1 MSKRK
6 EKPVLMRLLFSVASF
21 VLLGSLIY
29 MVNAGVNMYSGAF
42 LAAAVLG
49 LGVPSVVSGDGFL
62 EIITG
67 FFEAFF
73 GGLADLVSGIFEA
86 ITSVFDF

>member
-6 EKPVLMRLLFSVASF
+6 DKPILMRLLFSVASF

-29 MVNAGVNMYSGAF
+29 IVNAGINMYSGAL
-42 LAAAVLG
+42 LATAVLG
-49 LGVPSVVSGDGFL
+49 LGVPTVISGDGFL
-62 EIITG
+62 EMITG

-73 GGLADLVSGIFEA
+73 EGLIDVVAGVFEA
-86 ITSVFDF
+86 ITSIFN

>member
-6 EKPVLMRLLFSVASF
+6 DKPVLMRLLFSVASF

-29 MVNAGVNMYSGAF
+29 VLNAGFNLYAST
-42 LAAAVLG
+42 LITSAVLS
-49 LGVPSVVSGDGFL
+49 LAVPSVLSGEGVL
-62 EIITG
+62 EIVTG

-73 GGLADLVSGIFEA
+73 GGLIDLVAGFFEA
-86 ITSVFDF
+86 IGSIFS